1 MKTTELTI
9 GAILEAFL
17 EYLSEKDAESKPT
30 ENKAEPPPED
40 KLTVIAGGYGIG
52 LAVGAMFHGHKV
64 ARKGWNGKGM
74 WLALQEPDTNSKMS
88 LPYVYMKT
96 ADGKLVPWFCSQSDL
111 LTTDWIIYSK

>member
-1 MKTTELTI
+1 MKTVELTM

-17 EYLSEKDAESKPT
+17 KCLIEKNTESKPT

-52 LAVGAMFHGHKV
+52 IAVGAMFYGHKV
-64 ARKGWNGKGM
+64 ARKGWNDKGM
-74 WLALQEPDTNSKMS
+74 WLALQVTDTDSKMS

-96 ADGKLVPWFCSQSDL
+96 ADGKLVPWLCSQSDL